1 MKRYDCI
8 HDHDDPHAPRC
19 TLYFEEDPDGEW
31 VRFSDLPIITR
42 KPQTVEDVVEL
53 VKVLYPW
60 ARWIT
65 KDRDGSCFVWERM
78 PLFNECIREWYR
90 GYLGGAYGLIPWAA
104 EAFAEIAP
112 EDSLTE
118 VK

>member
-8 HDHDDPHAPRC
+8 HDHDDPYAPRC

-31 VRFSDLPIITR
+31 VSFSDLPIITR
-42 KPQTVEDVVEL
+42 KPQTVEDVVAL
-53 VKVLYPW
+53 VRVLYPW
-60 ARWIT
+60 AKWIT
-65 KDRDGSCFVWERM
+65 KDGNGAVRIWEEKPFRLAG
-78 PLFNECIREWYR
+78 PWWPNDVPTKKLNIS
-90 GYLGGAYGLIPWAA
+90 WAA
-104 EAFAEIAP
+104 EAFAGIAP